1 MRWPGFEVPAVS
13 SVDAKGRRHWHE
25 LRGRELVPLK
35 ARPEAWQPMA
45 SGFTWPNGVIPQPL
59 PVRVMGSV
67 VSIGG
72 MAFDAAAAAEEIWAD
87 KEQAVANRETPDDGG
102 QWWRDVA
109 RVVYEPMGS
118 VSREHGEARIMR
130 HLVVLG
136 TIHSDMRR
144 YRTNAAVLAD
154 LKRSWADINGTDVD
168 ADWAPKIGPLPP
180 DFEDFETVMR
190 WMSEVMPS
198 DKAIEVLRWRTLS
211 PPATWPQIGD
221 EIKRTAVRA
230 RQIYTETIDAL
241 VEAGN
246 REPRRALARRAE
258 LQERNRE
265 AKRA

>member
-1 MRWPGFEVPAVS
+1 
-13 SVDAKGRRHWHE
+13 
-25 LRGRELVPLK
+25 
-35 ARPEAWQPMA
+35 
-45 SGFTWPNGVIPQPL
+45 
-59 PVRVMGSV
+59 
-67 VSIGG
+67 
-72 MAFDAAAAAEEIWAD
+72 
-87 KEQAVANRETPDDGG
+87 
-102 QWWRDVA
+102 
-109 RVVYEPMGS
+109 
-118 VSREHGEARIMR
+118 
-130 HLVVLG
+130 
-136 TIHSDMRR
+136 
-144 YRTNAAVLAD
+144 
-154 LKRSWADINGTDVD
+154 
-168 ADWAPKIGPLPP
+168 
-180 DFEDFETVMR
+180 MR